1 MVMLFARRGFSRTA
15 PCFVGAI
22 ALILASLPVSAHAQ
36 DQSTPQRQRVLDAI
50 EAYRDV
56 GQKIEQSQGP
66 FKDWMGFYSR
76 GGRCEFDE
84 GAAGRLPGMWE
95 KGQFVLWS
103 DDKYLYG
110 MELDASPAVFQFEY
124 RFLKNVIGM
133 DVYEL
138 TRVDQLG
145 PAAGVDDTEWK
156 LFGVGVPNPDD
167 IGRLGIRI
175 TPKFMAYPDVHQLGW
190 LTYCGPG
197 GTPAALNMNSDPV
210 DFSIRFLQKRLAA
223 LPTQ

>member
-1 MVMLFARRGFSRTA
+1 MSFRPAIRYFASAVF
-15 PCFVGAI
+15 
-22 ALILASLPVSAHAQ
+22 ALLASLAVVHAQ
-36 DQSTPQRQRVLDAI
+36 DQPATERQRVLDAI
-50 EAYRDV
+50 EAYRNV
-56 GQKIEQSQGP
+56 GQKIAGSQGA

-76 GGRCEFDE
+76 GARCEFDE
-84 GAAGRLPGMWE
+84 HTAQRPPGLWE

-103 DDKYLYG
+103 DDTYLYG
-110 MELDASPAVFQFEY
+110 MQLDANGAVFQFEY

-145 PAAGVDDTEWK
+145 AAAGIDDAEWK
-156 LFGVGVPNPDD
+156 LLGVGVPNPDD

-175 TPKFMAYPDVHQLGW
+175 TPKFMAYPDVHALGW

-197 GTPAALNMNSDPV
+197 GTPAALNMESDPD
-210 DFSIRFLQKRLAA
+210 DFSIGFLQKRLAA
-223 LPTQ
+223 LPKQ